1 VEKLT
6 LTGTIC
12 GLEEMIFEKMVAQKM
27 GLQKSLQTLEIKSC
41 ARQDLNP
48 A

>member
-1 VEKLT
+1 MEKFT

-12 GLEEMIFEKMVAQKM
+12 GLEEMIFEKMVVQKK
-27 GLQKSLQTLEIKSC
+27 GLHKLGRPLNYWC